1 MGPAPRCR
9 GLPGQARVGAGA
21 GREGTGRAGR
31 MTSTT
36 SGSVLSWRSLR
47 DRPFELLKE
56 LEKRSR
62 AVTASSV
69 PDASAGREWVG
80 VAFRMGGETF
90 LVAREETR
98 EVLGYPAAV
107 TRIPGAKSW
116 VKGLA
121 NVRGQLLPM
130 LDLRQFLG
138 SGSTSAGRNTRIVV
152 VNHRDIPAGLMV
164 DEVLGFRRFAETEF
178 NAEPPPT
185 VIRCDLYLA
194 GAFRRGGEVWP
205 VLSLKSLVESQS
217 FLQAAS

>member
-1 MGPAPRCR
+1 
-9 GLPGQARVGAGA
+9 
-21 GREGTGRAGR
+21 
-31 MTSTT
+31 MTSTMSGIDT
-36 SGSVLSWRSLR
+36 SLRSLR

-62 AVTASSV
+62 SVTASST
-69 PDASAGREWVG
+69 PDTAAGNEWVG

-107 TRIPGAKSW
+107 TRIPGAKTW

-138 SGSTSAGRNTRIVV
+138 SGSTTAGRNTRVVV
-152 VNHRDIPAGLMV
+152 VNHREIPAGLMV

-178 NAEPPPT
+178 NVEPPPT
-185 VIRCDLYLA
+185 VIRCDSYLA

-205 VLSLKSLVESQS
+205 VLSLKTLVESPS

>member
-1 MGPAPRCR
+1 
-9 GLPGQARVGAGA
+9 
-21 GREGTGRAGR
+21 
-31 MTSTT
+31 MTSTMGG
-36 SGSVLSWRSLR
+36 SGVNLRSLR

-62 AVTASSV
+62 NVSASSA
-69 PDASAGREWVG
+69 PDATAGHEWVG

-107 TRIPGAKSW
+107 TRIPGAKTW

-138 SGSTSAGRNTRIVV
+138 SGATTAGRNTRVVV
-152 VNHRDIPAGLMV
+152 VNHREIPAGLMV
-164 DEVLGFRRFAETEF
+164 DEVLGFRRFAENEF
-178 NAEPPPT
+178 NVEAPPT
-185 VIRCDLYLA
+185 VIRCDSYLA

-205 VLSLKSLVESQS
+205 VLSLKSLVESPS

>member
-1 MGPAPRCR
+1 MG
-9 GLPGQARVGAGA
+9 GAD
-21 GREGTGRAGR
+21 
-31 MTSTT
+31 TS
-36 SGSVLSWRSLR
+36 LRSLR

-62 AVTASSV
+62 SATPGGVAGADAVK
-69 PDASAGREWVG
+69 EWVG

-98 EVLGYPAAV
+98 EVLGLPTAV

-121 NVRGQLLPM
+121 NVRGQLLPL

-138 SGSTSAGRNTRIVV
+138 SGVTASGRNTRIIV
-152 VNHRDIPAGLMV
+152 VNHRDVPAGLMV
-164 DEVLGFRRFAETEF
+164 DEVLGFRRFAESDF
-178 NAEPPPT
+178 NPDPPPT
-185 VIRCDLYLA
+185 VIRCDAYLA

-205 VLSLKSLVESQS
+205 VLSMKSLVESQS

>member
-1 MGPAPRCR
+1 MTNTMS
-9 GLPGQARVGAGA
+9 GA
-21 GREGTGRAGR
+21 E
-31 MTSTT
+31 TS
-36 SGSVLSWRSLR
+36 LRSLR

-62 AVTASSV
+62 AV
-69 PDASAGREWVG
+69 SAGAVAESAVGREWVG

-130 LDLRQFLG
+130 LDLRHFLG
-138 SGSTSAGRNTRIVV
+138 SGATTSGRNTRVVV

-164 DEVLGFRRFAETEF
+164 DEVLGFRRFAESEF
-178 NAEPPPT
+178 NAEAPPT
-185 VIRCDLYLA
+185 VIRCDSYLA

>member
-1 MGPAPRCR
+1 
-9 GLPGQARVGAGA
+9 
-21 GREGTGRAGR
+21 
-31 MTSTT
+31 MTSAMSGTET
-36 SGSVLSWRSLR
+36 SLRSLR

-62 AVTASSV
+62 AVNAGNV
-69 PDASAGREWVG
+69 PETSAGQEWVG

-98 EVLGYPAAV
+98 EVLGYPGVV

-138 SGSTSAGRNTRIVV
+138 SGATASGRNTRIIV

-178 NAEPPPT
+178 NAEAPPT
-185 VIRCDLYLA
+185 VIRCDSFLA

>member
-1 MGPAPRCR
+1 
-9 GLPGQARVGAGA
+9 
-21 GREGTGRAGR
+21 
-31 MTSTT
+31 MTSLAGGPP
-36 SGSVLSWRSLR
+36 SSLRGLR

-62 AVTASSV
+62 AETAGSA
-69 PDASAGREWVG
+69 PQTSAGREWVG

-98 EVLGYPAAV
+98 EVLGYPVVV

-138 SGSTSAGRNTRIVV
+138 SGSTAAGRNTRVIVIH
-152 VNHRDIPAGLMV
+152 HREIPAGLMV

-178 NAEPPPT
+178 NVEAPPT
-185 VIRCDLYLA
+185 VIRCDGYLA

>member
-1 MGPAPRCR
+1 MT
-9 GLPGQARVGAGA
+9 
-21 GREGTGRAGR
+21 GT
-31 MTSTT
+31 M
-36 SGSVLSWRSLR
+36 SGTDHTLRDLR

-62 AVTASSV
+62 IVTADSA
-69 PDASAGREWVG
+69 PDTAAGREWVG

-98 EVLGYPAAV
+98 EVLGYPAVV
-107 TRIPGAKSW
+107 TRIPGARSW

-121 NVRGQLLPM
+121 NIRGQLLPM

-138 SGSTSAGRNTRIVV
+138 SGATTAGRNTRIVV
-152 VNHRDIPAGLMV
+152 VNHREIPAGLMV
-164 DEVLGFRRFAETEF
+164 DEVLGFRRFAEPEF

-185 VIRCDLYLA
+185 VIRCDSYLA

>member
-1 MGPAPRCR
+1 
-9 GLPGQARVGAGA
+9 
-21 GREGTGRAGR
+21 
-31 MTSTT
+31 MTSGGGGSET
-36 SGSVLSWRSLR
+36 SLRSLR

-62 AVTASSV
+62 AVTTGNVAE
-69 PDASAGREWVG
+69 AAAGPEWVG

-107 TRIPGAKSW
+107 TRIPGAKNW

-138 SGSTSAGRNTRIVV
+138 SGATASGRNTRVVV
-152 VNHRDIPAGLMV
+152 VNHREIPAGLMV
-164 DEVLGFRRFAETEF
+164 DEVLGFRRFAEAEF
-178 NAEPPPT
+178 DPEAPPT
-185 VIRCDLYLA
+185 VIRCDSYLA

>member
-1 MGPAPRCR
+1 
-9 GLPGQARVGAGA
+9 
-21 GREGTGRAGR
+21 
-31 MTSTT
+31 MTSTMSRSET
-36 SGSVLSWRSLR
+36 SLRSLR

-62 AVTASSV
+62 AVTTASV
-69 PDASAGREWVG
+69 PEASAGREWVG

-138 SGSTSAGRNTRIVV
+138 SGATVSGRNTRVVV
-152 VNHRDIPAGLMV
+152 VNHREIPAGLMV
-164 DEVLGFRRFAETEF
+164 DEVLGFRRFAEGEF
-178 NAEPPPT
+178 NAEAPPT
-185 VIRCDLYLA
+185 VIRCDTYLA

>member
-1 MGPAPRCR
+1 MTTAMS
-9 GLPGQARVGAGA
+9 GA
-21 GREGTGRAGR
+21 EVSLRA
-31 MTSTT
+31 
-36 SGSVLSWRSLR
+36 LR

-62 AVTASSV
+62 AVVTGAVAESQ
-69 PDASAGREWVG
+69 AGREWVG

-98 EVLGYPAAV
+98 EVLGYPAVV
-107 TRIPGAKSW
+107 TRIPGAKNW

-121 NVRGQLLPM
+121 NIRGQLLPM

-138 SGSTSAGRNTRIVV
+138 SGATVSGRNTRIVV
-152 VNHRDIPAGLMV
+152 VNHREIPAGLMV
-164 DEVLGFRRFAETEF
+164 DEVLGFRRFAEAEF
-178 NAEPPPT
+178 NAEAPPT
-185 VIRCDLYLA
+185 VIRCDSFLA

-205 VLSLKSLVESQS
+205 VLSLKSLVESPS

>member
-1 MGPAPRCR
+1 M
-9 GLPGQARVGAGA
+9 
-21 GREGTGRAGR
+21 TG
-31 MTSTT
+31 TT
-36 SGSVLSWRSLR
+36 SGTDHTLRDLR

-62 AVTASSV
+62 TVTAGSA
-69 PDASAGREWVG
+69 PDAAAGREWVG

-107 TRIPGAKSW
+107 TRIPGARSW

-121 NVRGQLLPM
+121 NIRGQLLPM

-138 SGSTSAGRNTRIVV
+138 SGATTPGRNTRIVV
-152 VNHRDIPAGLMV
+152 VNHREIPAGLMV
-164 DEVLGFRRFAETEF
+164 DEVLGFRRFAEPEF

-185 VIRCDLYLA
+185 VIRCDTYLA

>member
-1 MGPAPRCR
+1 MTNSIAESATSLR
-9 GLPGQARVGAGA
+9 G
-21 GREGTGRAGR
+21 
-31 MTSTT
+31 
-36 SGSVLSWRSLR
+36 LR

-62 AVTASSV
+62 AMTAGSAV
-69 PDASAGREWVG
+69 QASAGPEWVG

-138 SGSTSAGRNTRIVV
+138 SGATASGRNTRVVV

-164 DEVLGFRRFAETEF
+164 DEVLGFRRFAEAEF
-178 NAEPPPT
+178 DAEAPPT
-185 VIRCDLYLA
+185 VIRCDSYLA
-194 GAFRRGGEVWP
+194 GAFRRGSEVWP

>member
-1 MGPAPRCR
+1 
-9 GLPGQARVGAGA
+9 
-21 GREGTGRAGR
+21 
-31 MTSTT
+31 MTSTM
-36 SGSVLSWRSLR
+36 SGPDLSLRGLR

-62 AVTASSV
+62 TVTGNNGGQTE
-69 PDASAGREWVG
+69 AGEQWVG

-98 EVLGYPAAV
+98 EVLGVPAV
-107 TRIPGAKSW
+107 ITRIPGAKNW

-121 NVRGQLLPM
+121 NVRGALMPM

-138 SGSTSAGRNTRIVV
+138 SAPTAMGRNARIIV
-152 VNHRDIPAGLMV
+152 VNHRDIPAGLVV
-164 DEVLGFRRFAETEF
+164 DEVLGFRRFAEAEF
-178 NAEPPPT
+178 NSEAPPT
-185 VIRCDLYLA
+185 VIRCDAYLA

-205 VLSLKSLVESQS
+205 VLSLKTLVESQS

>member
-1 MGPAPRCR
+1 
-9 GLPGQARVGAGA
+9 
-21 GREGTGRAGR
+21 
-31 MTSTT
+31 MTST
-36 SGSVLSWRSLR
+36 SNGIDPDLRNLR

-62 AVTASSV
+62 SV
-69 PDASAGREWVG
+69 AAGGTPDSQAGHEWVG

-98 EVLGYPAAV
+98 EVLGYPASV
-107 TRIPGAKSW
+107 TRIPGAKTW

-121 NVRGQLLPM
+121 NVRGTLLPM
-130 LDLRQFLG
+130 VDLRQYLG
-138 SGSTSAGRNTRIVV
+138 SAPTMSGRNTRVVV
-152 VNHRDIPAGLMV
+152 VNHREVPAGLMV

-178 NAEPPPT
+178 SADAPPT
-185 VIRCDLYLA
+185 VIRCDSYLA

-205 VLSLKSLVESQS
+205 VLSLKSLVESAS

>member
-1 MGPAPRCR
+1 
-9 GLPGQARVGAGA
+9 
-21 GREGTGRAGR
+21 
-31 MTSTT
+31 MTSTM
-36 SGSVLSWRSLR
+36 SGSETSLRSLR

-62 AVTASSV
+62 AVTAGNVPEPSV
-69 PDASAGREWVG
+69 GREWVG

-138 SGSTSAGRNTRIVV
+138 SGATASGRNTRVVV
-152 VNHRDIPAGLMV
+152 VNHREIPEGLMV
-164 DEVLGFRRFAETEF
+164 DEVLGFRRFAEAEF
-178 NAEPPPT
+178 NAEAPPT
-185 VIRCDLYLA
+185 VIRCDSYLA

>member
-1 MGPAPRCR
+1 
-9 GLPGQARVGAGA
+9 
-21 GREGTGRAGR
+21 
-31 MTSTT
+31 MTSAM
-36 SGSVLSWRSLR
+36 SGTELSLRSLR

-62 AVTASSV
+62 AVTAANV
-69 PDASAGREWVG
+69 PEASAGREWVG

-121 NVRGQLLPM
+121 NIRGQLLPM

-138 SGSTSAGRNTRIVV
+138 SGATASGRNTRIVV
-152 VNHRDIPAGLMV
+152 VNHREIPAGLMV
-164 DEVLGFRRFAETEF
+164 DEVLGFRRFAEAEF
-178 NAEPPPT
+178 NPEAPPT
-185 VIRCDLYLA
+185 VIRCDSFLA